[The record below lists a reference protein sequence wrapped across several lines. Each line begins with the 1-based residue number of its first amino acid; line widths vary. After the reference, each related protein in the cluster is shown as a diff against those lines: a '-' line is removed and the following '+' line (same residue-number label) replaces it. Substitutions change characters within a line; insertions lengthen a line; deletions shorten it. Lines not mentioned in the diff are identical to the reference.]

1 MTALF
6 AALSLQH
13 KIEQYGA
20 YAGIGAIFG
29 LGILSLLYFA
39 QAREVKRL
47 REWAGRAPERA
58 AELEARVAADAQR
71 RMTTP
76 PVSPGAP
83 VTPAAAQQAG
93 APVAPGAPA
102 TAAAA
107 AAGAGVATTVKPA
120 TAAPSNGTGSGAAVP
135 PPTKPGEGDGKP
147 GEASVGQPGATP
159 AGAPAATPAGQPGGA
174 TPQPVA
180 REGQPPGAT
189 PPASPS
195 GQPAAT
201 PAGAPASPAATPAG
215 APASPA
221 ATPAGAPGSPGATP
235 PGATPP
241 GQPGTPAPATPAG
254 QPRPDIPAAAGAA
267 AGRPAVP
274 LRAPTPS
281 AALPPR
287 TPAGARTRTG
297 DDGDRSRGRLA
308 AIVGAGLAVVA
319 ALAVAGILI
328 FGGGG
333 GDKPNAKPNTVNP
346 PSSTDAASSGS
357 SAAKKAAAPKIN
369 RASITVSVLNGTTVT
384 GLARQA
390 SDKVSAKGYRPGV
403 VTNDTTDQQRPVT
416 QIFYEPAGKAAAL
429 DVAKILAVKAVNV
442 KPMDANARVAADR
455 AQVAVFVGTDKAQ

>member
-1 MTALF
+1 MTALL
-6 AALSLQH
+6 AAFSLQD

-147 GEASVGQPGATP
+147 GEAPVGQPGATP
-159 AGAPAATPAGQPGGA
+159 AGAPAATPAGA
-174 TPQPVA
+174 
-180 REGQPPGAT
+180 
-189 PPASPS
+189 PASPS
-195 GQPAAT
+195 
-201 PAGAPASPAATPAG
+201 
-215 APASPA
+215 

-254 QPRPDIPAAAGAA
+254 QPRPGIPAAAGAA
-267 AGRPAVP
+267 AGRPAAP

-297 DDGDRSRGRLA
+297 DDDGRSRGRLA
-308 AIVGAGLAVVA
+308 AIIGAGLAVVA

-455 AQVAVFVGTDKAQ
+455 AQVAVFVGNDKAQ